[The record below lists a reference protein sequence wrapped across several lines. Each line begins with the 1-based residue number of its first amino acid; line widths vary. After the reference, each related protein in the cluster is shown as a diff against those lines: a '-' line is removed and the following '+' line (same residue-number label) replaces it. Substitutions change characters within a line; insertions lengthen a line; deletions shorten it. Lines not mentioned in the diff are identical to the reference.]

1 MFSTIEKRFLK
12 IRDMINLTKKKK
24 KEIWLR
30 LSHVQKMRRFT
41 YKNKVNISLP
51 ACSHTIYEQVM
62 LKQQL
67 LVDAFEKELAW
78 TWLNPFSEVSWFH
91 PQAMPK
97 DVHALG
103 LLFQQHAVTV
113 PRTEKY
119 LKMKNE
125 PSTETAEGNL
135 HIREWT
141 TKR

>member
-1 MFSTIEKRFLK
+1 
-12 IRDMINLTKKKK
+12 
-24 KEIWLR
+24 
-30 LSHVQKMRRFT
+30 
-41 YKNKVNISLP
+41 
-51 ACSHTIYEQVM
+51 
-62 LKQQL
+62 
-67 LVDAFEKELAW
+67 
-78 TWLNPFSEVSWFH
+78 
-91 PQAMPK
+91 MPK

-141 TKR
+141 TKIMICIYIELFIMRARLWSDCLAGSHIETGCLALMSLLANL